1 MDMMKIGLFFKKSIN
16 LYKAYSLKDN
26 PLINQVHLNNNIQ
39 ITPDLYY
46 CFENMLSDKD
56 FFKLIDNIN
65 NNPDS
70 STHINGHIIK
80 LLAEKLNEINTLSF
94 NDQRYIKKNR
104 KVFLDSF
111 ETDEI
116 DKIKSLI
123 FYFKKNEHLLDK
135 YKKDILKYCSSVHGF
150 FAKKTTD
157 DENYFPE
164 YNDIVFSF
172 LKTDDDFKY
181 TFSVNNRI
189 YLGLPNQYMIR
200 YYHDGDDESQ
210 KEYQKEI
217 LKRQTP
223 MDFYSIFFDIHKENL
238 PLLYKSMTSFYN
250 KMADMKGK
258 YDFSGTLI
266 DIGAFSH
273 IEFVRKVLSKDKL
286 VSDILNFRYNK
297 DETKKDPTKELFNFI
312 FKSFLRPNQT
322 FNTDTKAEF
331 LNIVRLL
338 KKHTDN
344 NSEKFMAIFYNA
356 FHTNISTNIPEDY
369 SRVNE
374 LLNIIYKE
382 DPELIKKISFNADC
396 SLGNINYLETLNDDF
411 MTQPT
416 IWFNCNWQLYRSG
429 LETNFYNTLDKNTAI
444 KFSKDRGLDSFFP
457 LSNPEQLK
465 EAVEFISQFN
475 GNEYSKICMNV
486 LKDFD
491 IQKPYIIGKDEILSQ
506 FSWTNEIEKLNI
518 LTAHI
523 NDNFSYQQLANKCIH
538 YYSSLLNDSELTIEP
553 LKDYFPDNKIQESI
567 TSFEISDRVPFSESI
582 SKNTFFQN
590 YISLLNPK
598 DIDGDVNKIKAVL
611 LKTGSAQD
619 VLNNHKLWQEDKWQD
634 NNKEFRKVLFI
645 AVEKS
650 VLNINLEQEA
660 IQQTLLQ
667 KNRKRI

>member
-26 PLINQVHLNNNIQ
+26 PLLNQVHLNKNIQ

-65 NNPDS
+65 SNPDS
-70 STHINGHIIK
+70 DKYINGHILK
-80 LLAEKLNEINTLSF
+80 LLSEKLGEINALSF
-94 NDQRYIKKNR
+94 NDQKYINQNR

-116 DKIKSLI
+116 NKIKSLV
-123 FYFKKNEHLLDK
+123 FYFKENEHLLDK
-135 YKKDILKYCSSVHGF
+135 YKKDILKYCSSVHSF
-150 FAKKTTD
+150 FAKTTTND
-157 DENYFPE
+157 ANHFPE
-164 YNDIVFSF
+164 YDEIVFSF
-172 LKTDDDFKY
+172 LKTDEDFKY
-181 TFSVNNRI
+181 TFSVSNRV
-189 YLGLPNQYMIR
+189 YLGLPNQYMVR

-210 KEYQKEI
+210 KKYQKEI
-217 LKRQTP
+217 LKRKNP

-238 PLLYKSMTSFYN
+238 PLLYKSMNSFYQ

-286 VSDILNFRYNK
+286 VSDMLNFRFNK
-297 DETKKDPTKELFNFI
+297 DENNKDPTKELFNFI

-322 FNTDTKAEF
+322 FNAETKAEF

-338 KKHTDN
+338 KKQTDN
-344 NSEKFMAIFYNA
+344 NPEKFRAIFYNA
-356 FHTNISTNIPEDY
+356 FHTNISSNIPEDY

-382 DPELIKKISFNADC
+382 DPELIKKISFQTDS
-396 SLGNINYLETLNDDF
+396 SLGHINYLETLNDDF

-429 LETNFYNTLDKNTAI
+429 LETNFYHTLDKNTAI
-444 KFSKDRGLDSFFP
+444 KFSKDRGLDSFFSLTDP
-457 LSNPEQLK
+457 VQLK
-465 EAVEFISQFN
+465 EAIEFIAKFN
-475 GNEYSKICMNV
+475 GSEYSKICMSV

-491 IQKPYIIGKDEILSQ
+491 IKKPYIIGKDEILRH
-506 FSWTNEIEKLNI
+506 FSWANEIEKLNI
-518 LTAHI
+518 LTEHI
-523 NDNFSYQQLANKCIH
+523 KDNFSYQQFANKCIH
-538 YYSSLLNDSELTIEP
+538 YYSSLLNDSDFTIDP
-553 LKDYFPDNKIQESI
+553 LKDYFSDNQIQESI
-567 TSFEISDRVPFSESI
+567 ASFEISDRVPYSESL
-582 SKNTFFQN
+582 SQNSFFQN
-590 YISLLNPK
+590 YISLLNHN
-598 DIDGDVNKIKAVL
+598 DIGGDVEKIKEIL
-611 LKTGSAQD
+611 LNTGNPKE
-619 VLNNHKLWQEDKWQD
+619 VLNNHKLWKEDKWQE

-645 AVEKS
+645 AIEKS
-650 VLNINLEQEA
+650 LLNITLQEENVF
-660 IQQTLLQ
+660 QNPNQR
-667 KNRKRI
+667 NRKRI